1 MLGRHQYGSSYA
13 LTQAFIPVRKL
24 KWVQEGK
31 HFPNPLFCS
40 LELCFPPSF
49 TPNPPFSLSGKLRF
63 ISLVG
68 ILDCQS
74 DQLSVSRALHG
85 SSNYIPVQL
94 ARAPR
99 SCGAAIVIEA
109 SLGYRWIERSVGQ
122 SLAVIARV
130 GGEALLQQSEQGPGC
145 LIWLLHAARCVQGGV
160 HYQFSPLSFSP
171 LCPQCFS
178 SLLTSL

>member
-1 MLGRHQYGSSYA
+1 MSAGGKTFPKSPVLLFRA
-13 LTQAFIPVRKL
+13 LLSTFFHPK
-24 KWVQEGK
+24 
-31 HFPNPLFCS
+31 P
-40 LELCFPPSF
+40 
-49 TPNPPFSLSGKLRF
+49 PPFSLSGKLRF